1 MSLLIDLSQPLQEVS
16 FDADPKIKYLDH
28 KKGADLLGL
37 LSILDR
43 SIIKVLRNI
52 FLFLF
57 GINRITHKSFPD
69 KIGLAWEKFS
79 GDTHTGTHLDAPY
92 HFGPTVSGARA
103 KTIDEIPLEWC
114 FSDGVVLDFSDRQGQ
129 IDQSDVKESLSRLNY
144 KLKPLDI
151 VLIYTGASRF
161 WHTKEYPEVHS
172 SLKAEAIKWLVA
184 QGVKII
190 GVDAFTIDQPFK
202 KMYSEY
208 LKNKN
213 NSYLWPSHFVGR
225 EIEYCHIE
233 NLTNLEA
240 LLEKPFGFKIS
251 CFPIKLYK
259 GSAGWARVVAVY

>member
-16 FDADPKIKYLDH
+16 FDADPKIKYFDH
-28 KKGADLLGL
+28 KKGANLLGL

-69 KIGLAWEKFS
+69 KMGLAWERFS

-92 HFGPTVSGARA
+92 HFGPTVSGVRA

-114 FSDGVVLDFSDRQGQ
+114 FSDGVVLDFSNGPKQIGQ
-129 IDQSDVKESLSRLNY
+129 AEVKEALSRLNY

-161 WHTKEYPEVHS
+161 WNTKKYPEAHNSVT
-172 SLKAEAIKWLVA
+172 AEAIKWLA
-184 QGVKII
+184 SQGIKII
-190 GVDAFTIDQPFK
+190 GIDAFTIDPPFK
-202 KMYSEY
+202 KMYEQY
-208 LKNKN
+208 LTSKD
-213 NSYLWPSHFVGR
+213 SSSLWPGHFVGR
-225 EIEYCHIE
+225 QVEYCHIE

-240 LLEKPFGFKIS
+240 LIKKPFGFKVS
-251 CFPIKLYK
+251 CFPVKLYK
-259 GSAGWARVVAVY
+259 GSAGWTRVVAIY